1 MAEGHASSLS
11 PDRYL
16 VKDPRNLVDGLQLKP
31 KTYIDGIHLTCQE
44 RFQHGYFVA
53 KKNDFNERY
62 GIDYQVDS
70 ARKIKGLVGK
80 LKSSSST
87 RHIML
92 KSKSGSR
99 LPSKQS
105 RSRISIDYSRL
116 SSAK

>member
-11 PDRYL
+11 PEHYL
-16 VKDPRNLVDGLQLKP
+16 VKDPRNLVDGLQSKP

-70 ARKIKGLVGK
+70 ARKIKGLA
-80 LKSSSST
+80 S
-87 RHIML
+87 
-92 KSKSGSR
+92 
-99 LPSKQS
+99 
-105 RSRISIDYSRL
+105 
-116 SSAK
+116 